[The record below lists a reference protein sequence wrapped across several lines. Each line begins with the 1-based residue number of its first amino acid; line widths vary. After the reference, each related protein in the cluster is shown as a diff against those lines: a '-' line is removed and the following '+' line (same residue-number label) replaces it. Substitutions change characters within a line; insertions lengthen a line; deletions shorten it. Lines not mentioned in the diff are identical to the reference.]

1 MKKKENIFYKIG
13 KDCLSSYYQDN
24 FPFDQAVSGREFEIT
39 FSIKEYNKN
48 NEPKFDKNTGA
59 CIKEGEVI
67 KEYPFKG
74 IIDRIDKPYEKKW
87 EIHDYKTG
95 KRAKTSKQARSDFQ
109 LALYQIGVQQNFKN
123 ADEITLIWHSLRHH
137 TTISVSH
144 NPRQLYNIEKK
155 IIKILKEIQNASVN
169 LKNFKPKKDHQKSI
183 LCYWCPVWDECSGKT
198 DKNPSFKNYLKVVP
212 EK

>member
-1 MKKKENIFYKIG
+1 M
-13 KDCLSSYYQDN
+13 
-24 FPFDQAVSGREFEIT
+24 
-39 FSIKEYNKN
+39 
-48 NEPKFDKNTGA
+48 
-59 CIKEGEVI
+59 
-67 KEYPFKG
+67 
-74 IIDRIDKPYEKKW
+74 
-87 EIHDYKTG
+87 
-95 KRAKTSKQARSDFQ
+95 
-109 LALYQIGVQQNFKN
+109 
-123 ADEITLIWHSLRHH
+123 
-137 TTISVSH
+137 SH